1 MRVYEGELT
10 ALPFIIVGVVVCALL
25 GRTIY
30 RGGNEMRDVIKWFVP
45 GTAIVVV
52 LDAVKC
58 GKRTFCYDWPSF
70 NLPDTVVVG
79 LVAACAW
86 MVYVEYF
93 KKKEDK

>member
-1 MRVYEGELT
+1 M
-10 ALPFIIVGVVVCALL
+10 
-25 GRTIY
+25 
-30 RGGNEMRDVIKWFVP
+30 
-45 GTAIVVV
+45 VV